1 MSAVAKVDTNAV
13 KPTVRP
19 TGGPRTPD
27 DLSPA
32 NDTDSGA
39 AAHSTDAEALAS
51 QAMFAAILEIAA
63 DAIITV
69 DEAQLIMHFNSGAEQ
84 IFGYS
89 PDEIIGQPLEVLLP
103 ERFRAS
109 HPALVRGFGEG
120 QETARRMGHRREI
133 YGLRKSGEEFP
144 AEASISK
151 LRLPTGRTVYSAVL
165 RDVTDRKRAEQD
177 QRFLAEA
184 SAVLASSLDYEATLA
199 AVPRLAIP
207 RFGSW
212 CALALVAPDDT
223 IGRIVAPHADPAL
236 ADTLDEMMQRY
247 PLHWDSPWLAVDVL
261 RTGTAVMVPTVTDDW
276 LEAHCEDAE
285 HMRLL
290 KRVGASSLV
299 SIPLIARDQ
308 VLGALTIGR
317 VEGSPPFDDA
327 DLGLASD
334 VAARA
339 ALAIDN
345 ARLYQTAQR
354 ATQARDVVLGIVSHD
369 LRNPLSAI
377 AMCASALR
385 ESPPEAATDRGSLA
399 DTIYDSA
406 EWMQRLIQDLL
417 DVAAIEARQL
427 SIERHREPVESIIQR
442 VRATFERPAAQRGVR
457 LEVEVAPA
465 TPEVHGDAERIL
477 QVLANLVSNAVKF
490 TEAGGTVTVLAEA
503 SGGEVLFSVRDTGAG
518 VPADDLS
525 HLFDL
530 YWHARRNARSRGSG
544 YGLAIARGIVEAHGG
559 RIWVESVVGKGST
572 FRFTIPAAGTTA

>member
-1 MSAVAKVDTNAV
+1 MVQ
-13 KPTVRP
+13 
-19 TGGPRTPD
+19 TGGDGPRVGRPLTTGGDP
-27 DLSPA
+27 SA
-32 NDTDSGA
+32 R
-39 AAHSTDAEALAS
+39 DAEVLAS
-51 QAMFAAILEIAA
+51 QAMFAGILEIAA

-69 DEAQLIMHFNSGAEQ
+69 DEAQLIMHFNRGAEQ
-84 IFGYS
+84 IFGYA
-89 PDEIIGQPLEVLLP
+89 PDEIIGQPLGILLP
-103 ERFRAS
+103 ERFRAT

-133 YGLRKSGEEFP
+133 YGLRKNGQEFP

-151 LRLPTGRTVYSAVL
+151 LKLPTGRTVYSAVL

-184 SAVLASSLDYEATLA
+184 SAILASTLDYDATLA

-207 RFGSW
+207 KFGDW
-212 CALALVAPDDT
+212 CALALVAPDES
-223 IGRIVAPHADPAL
+223 IERIFAPHADPAL
-236 ADTLDEMMQRY
+236 APTLDEMMRRY

-261 RTGTAVMVPTVTDDW
+261 RTGAPAVVAAVTDDW
-276 LEAHCEDAE
+276 LEAHTEDAE
-285 HMRLL
+285 HRRLL
-290 KRVGASSLV
+290 KQVGASSLM
-299 SIPLIARDQ
+299 SIPLVARDQ
-308 VLGALTIGR
+308 VLGAITLGR
-317 VEGSPPFDDA
+317 GEGSPPFDEA
-327 DLGLASD
+327 DVALGSD
-334 VAARA
+334 IAARA

-369 LRNPLSAI
+369 LRNPISAI

-385 ESPPEAATDRGSLA
+385 ESPPEAASDRSSLA

-427 SIERHREPVESIIQR
+427 SIERHREPVEPIVQR
-442 VRATFERPAAQRGVR
+442 IVATFERPAGERGVR
-457 LEVEVAPA
+457 LGVEIAPG

-490 TEAGGTVTVLAEA
+490 TESGGTVTVMVERDGAE
-503 SGGEVLFSVRDTGAG
+503 VQFSVRDTGAG
-518 VPADDLS
+518 IPAADLS

-559 RIWVESVVGKGST
+559 RIWVESVIGKGST
-572 FRFTIPAAGTTA
+572 FHFTVPASTAGA

>member
-1 MSAVAKVDTNAV
+1 MA
-13 KPTVRP
+13 
-19 TGGPRTPD
+19 TPD
-27 DLSPA
+27 DPA
-32 NDTDSGA
+32 RS
-39 AAHSTDAEALAS
+39 AEVLAS
-51 QAMFAAILEIAA
+51 QAMFASILEIAA
-63 DAIITV
+63 EAIITV
-69 DEAQLIMHFNSGAEQ
+69 DEAQRIMHFNQGAEQ
-84 IFGYS
+84 IFGYA
-89 PDEIIGQPLEVLLP
+89 PDEVIGRPLEILLP
-103 ERFRAS
+103 ERFRAA
-109 HPALVRGFGEG
+109 HPGLVRGFGAG
-120 QETARRMGHRREI
+120 QERARRMGHRREI
-133 YGLRKSGEEFP
+133 YGLRKSGQEFP

-151 LRLPTGRTVYSAVL
+151 LELPTGRTVYSAVL

-177 QRFLAEA
+177 QRFLADA

-212 CALALVAPDDT
+212 CALALIAPDDT
-223 IGRIVAPHADPAL
+223 IGRIVAPHADAAL
-236 ADTLDEMMQRY
+236 AATLDEMMRRY

-261 RTGTAVMVPTVTDDW
+261 RTGMPTMVSAVTDDW
-276 LEAHCEDAE
+276 LEAHTEDPEQA
-285 HMRLL
+285 RLL
-290 KRVGASSLV
+290 RQVGASSLLSV
-299 SIPLIARDQ
+299 PLVARDQ
-308 VLGALTIGR
+308 VLGAITIGR
-317 VEGSPPFDDA
+317 VAGSPPFDDA
-327 DLGLASD
+327 DLALAGD

-385 ESPPEAATDRGSLA
+385 ESPPESAADRGSLA

-406 EWMQRLIQDLL
+406 GWMQRLIQDLL

-427 SIERHREPVESIIQR
+427 SIERHREPVEPIVQR
-442 VRATFERPAAQRGVR
+442 VKATFERPAEERDIR
-457 LEVEVAPA
+457 LVVEVRPH

-490 TEAGGTVTVLAEA
+490 TESSGTVSVLAEPA
-503 SGGEVLFSVRDTGAG
+503 GEDVQFSVRDTGAG
-518 VPADDLS
+518 IPADDMS

-559 RIWVESVVGKGST
+559 RIWVESAVGKGST
-572 FRFTIPAAGTTA
+572 FRFTIPGAGQAA

>member
-1 MSAVAKVDTNAV
+1 MT
-13 KPTVRP
+13 
-19 TGGPRTPD
+19 TPD
-27 DLSPA
+27 DTPRS
-32 NDTDSGA
+32 
-39 AAHSTDAEALAS
+39 AEALAS
-51 QAMFAAILEIAA
+51 QAMFAAILDIAA
-63 DAIITV
+63 DAVITV
-69 DEAQLIMHFNSGAEQ
+69 DEAQRIMHFNKGAEQ
-84 IFGYS
+84 IFGYA
-89 PDEIIGQPLEVLLP
+89 PDEVIGQPLEVLLP
-103 ERFRAS
+103 ERFRAA
-109 HPALVRGFGEG
+109 HPALVRGFGAG

-133 YGLRKSGEEFP
+133 YGLRKNGKEFP

-151 LRLPTGRTVYSAVL
+151 LLLPTGRTVYSAVL

-184 SAVLASSLDYEATLA
+184 SAILAASLDYEATLA
-199 AVPRLAIP
+199 AVPQLAIP

-212 CALALVAPDDT
+212 CALALVAPDDSLR
-223 IGRIVAPHADPAL
+223 RIVAPHSDPSL
-236 ADTLDEMMQRY
+236 AAPLEEMMRRY

-261 RTGTAVMVPTVTDDW
+261 RTGTPTMVSTVTDDW
-276 LEAHCEDAE
+276 LEAHAEDPE
-285 HMRLL
+285 HFRLL
-290 KRVGASSLV
+290 KQVGTSSLL

-308 VLGALTIGR
+308 VLGAITIGR
-317 VEGSPPFDDA
+317 AEGSPPFDEA

-334 VAARA
+334 IAARA

-385 ESPPEAATDRGSLA
+385 ESPPEAATDRASLA

-427 SIERHREPVESIIQR
+427 SIERQREPVEPIVQR
-442 VRATFERPAAQRGVR
+442 TRATFERPATERGVR
-457 LEVEVAPA
+457 LSVEVLPG
-465 TPEVHGDAERIL
+465 TPEVDGDAERIL

-490 TEAGGTVTVLAEA
+490 TESGGMVTVVAER
-503 SGGEVLFSVRDTGAG
+503 SGAGVQFSVRDTGAG

-525 HLFDL
+525 HLFNL

-559 RIWVESVVGKGST
+559 RIWVESVVGEGST
-572 FRFTIPAAGTTA
+572 FRFTVPAADGTA